1 MNPVIKFT
9 TLFGLLAVEFAVTLT
24 HDHGT
29 GLTHGMALVF
39 FLISFA
45 FVYRS
50 FYGMG
55 IGKADSKRIFLIVSN
70 AIRETGWRF
79 VLALPCSRRFAY
91 HPAT

>member
-9 TLFGLLAVEFAVTLT
+9 TLFGLLAVELAVTLT

-29 GLTHGMALVF
+29 ATSPTDWHWIF
-39 FLISFA
+39 FLISFS

-55 IGKADSKRIFLIVSN
+55 IGKAD
-70 AIRETGWRF
+70 
-79 VLALPCSRRFAY
+79 
-91 HPAT
+91 